1 MYMFKLKIIY
11 PSSYAYPTADTRT
24 AALCLELYTQH
35 GIESYQSSASVLE
48 FDCVAHRTLAAMKL
62 HSVDF
67 ELL

>member
-11 PSSYAYPTADTRT
+11 PSSYAYPTADTLT

-67 ELL
+67 ESL